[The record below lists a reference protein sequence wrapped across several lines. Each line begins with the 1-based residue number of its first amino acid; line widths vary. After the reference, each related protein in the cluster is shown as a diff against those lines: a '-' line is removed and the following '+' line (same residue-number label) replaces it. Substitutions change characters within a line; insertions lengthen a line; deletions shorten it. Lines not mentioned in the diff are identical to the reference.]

1 MNNWTIAGRLGKD
14 AETRHTSSG
23 KAVTGFSVAVDQRHG
38 GEKTTL
44 WVDCSIWGERGQAL
58 AQYLTKGTTVC
69 VSGEASARQHDG
81 KVYMSLNVR
90 ELTLLGGGQ
99 RDGHSGR
106 PNDQQHRATPANQ
119 GDISGDIPDDFGDAT
134 IPF

>member
-90 ELTLLGGGQ
+90 EVSLLGGGQ
-99 RDGHSGR
+99 RDESRGGTGAQRQQDR
-106 PNDQQHRATPANQ
+106 PEA
-119 GDISGDIPDDFGDAT
+119 GDFEGDP

>member
-14 AETRHTSSG
+14 AEQRTTPSG
-23 KAVTGFSVAVDQRHG
+23 KSVTGFSVAVDQRRG

-44 WVDCSIWGERGQAL
+44 WVDCSLWGDRGQTL

-69 VSGEASARQHDG
+69 VAGEAGAREHNG
-81 KVYMSLNVR
+81 KVYMTLNVR
-90 ELTLLGGGQ
+90 EVTLLGGG
-99 RDGHSGR
+99 HSSGQNS
-106 PNDQQHRATPANQ
+106 PQTRAAPANQ
-119 GDISGDIPDDFGDAT
+119 GDISGDIGDSLSDE